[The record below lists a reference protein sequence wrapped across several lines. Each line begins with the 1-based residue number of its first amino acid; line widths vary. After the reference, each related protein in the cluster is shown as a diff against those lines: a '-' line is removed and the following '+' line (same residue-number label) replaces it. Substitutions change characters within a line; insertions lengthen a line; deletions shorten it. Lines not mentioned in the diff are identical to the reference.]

1 MMAQQ
6 MGMQQEVQVKEVTRK
21 IYPSLLPHAV
31 RQMQQAAA
39 ASTGQ
44 GQTYFVD
51 EQLRMQLIQQHMAV
65 EATFDEVHP
74 DVPIEVDNY
83 HTLCPIEPINTDGGA
98 SVFGFP
104 SVVYKAF
111 SLADGLPYVIR
122 RMVGF
127 RLTDP
132 KSMACVDAWKKINH
146 ANIIKLR
153 EVFTTK
159 DFHDHSLAFVYDY
172 HPLAETLLT
181 RHFTTGQGFV
191 PEPLLW
197 SYIIQITSALRAVHA
212 NGIAARIVHPSKV
225 LISGRNR
232 IRLSSACVLDV
243 LQYAEGQMSP
253 AAISHYQQEDLLAL
267 GRLILALACS
277 RLDAVTREAMPQSMQ
292 YIRSRYSED
301 VFTITRYLLAP
312 SPHGH
317 LKNLNDLM
325 PMIGSRFY
333 TELESSSRQNI
344 TLEAELGKELQ
355 NGRLFRL
362 MTKLQMVIDRPE
374 HEQDPRW
381 TDTGDRYLL
390 KLLKSYIFYRSD
402 ESGEAWTDLAHVVS
416 TLNKLDTG
424 TAEKVCLVSSDEK
437 NIMIVSYKDLKHAL
451 SRAFDEL

>member
-1 MMAQQ
+1 
-6 MGMQQEVQVKEVTRK
+6 
-21 IYPSLLPHAV
+21 
-31 RQMQQAAA
+31 
-39 ASTGQ
+39 
-44 GQTYFVD
+44 
-51 EQLRMQLIQQHMAV
+51 
-65 EATFDEVHP
+65 
-74 DVPIEVDNY
+74 
-83 HTLCPIEPINTDGGA
+83 
-98 SVFGFP
+98 VFGFP

>member
-1 MMAQQ
+1 MAPPAAPFVPKAEPFVPQVSTPEFTPSIPQPVQEQAVLNPYAQLMAAPAAGVGGGGGGGGAALMGAGGMMAQQ
-6 MGMQQEVQVKEVTRK
+6 LGMQQEVQVKEVTRK

-362 MTKLQMVIDRPE
+362 M
-374 HEQDPRW
+374 
-381 TDTGDRYLL
+381 
-390 KLLKSYIFYRSD
+390 
-402 ESGEAWTDLAHVVS
+402 
-416 TLNKLDTG
+416 
-424 TAEKVCLVSSDEK
+424 
-437 NIMIVSYKDLKHAL
+437 
-451 SRAFDEL
+451 

>member
-1 MMAQQ
+1 MAQQ